1 MCRTTEYY
9 HGQDRFLRLKAISLQ
24 LSLSSATATAAD
36 VSLLP
41 ESLTLV
47 FLPRINGGL
56 LEINGSKT
64 RPDSPAFITLHRVL
78 KSDFI
83 FTSRDRIRAC
93 DGVVFEVHLAGNRLL
108 HGGFRQHDDGDFKME
123 CRFMEEER
131 EFGVRE
137 AEIFVVSENG
147 GLMREKAVAKRR
159 RRRRNCRKFEVA
171 LDEIPEERECDVVE
185 EEGSGE
191 MWCCCCGEGESE
203 SDGGDDEVEFDR
215 MVEEEM
221 ERVRWA
227 VDVGIWVVCLGVGF
241 LVSKASTRNLRRR
254 KFLL

>member
-1 MCRTTEYY
+1 MCRTTDYY
-9 HGQDRFLRLKAISLQ
+9 HRQDRFLRLKAISLQ
-24 LSLSSATATAAD
+24 LSLTSATAA

-56 LEINGSKT
+56 LEINGSKI

-78 KSDFI
+78 NSDLI
-83 FTSRDRIRAC
+83 FTSKDRIRAC

-108 HGGFRQHDDGDFKME
+108 HGGFRQYDDGDFKME
-123 CRFMEEER
+123 CKLMEER

-137 AEIFVVSENG
+137 ADVFVVSENG

-185 EEGSGE
+185 DEEEGSGE
-191 MWCCCCGEGESE
+191 VCCCCDEAESE
-203 SDGGDDEVEFDR
+203 SDGGDEVEFDR

-221 ERVRWA
+221 EGVRWA

-254 KFLL
+254 KFLI